1 MRSVVGR
8 ARATVLRA
16 ILLCMS
22 LASASPLRA
31 ADSYPDHKIRMIVP
45 FAAGGP
51 TDVIGRMVAERL
63 SDMFGQQIYAEDL
76 PGAGGNLGVETAKR
90 AAPDGYTVLVVSTG
104 FIINPSMYSKI
115 GYDPIKDFA
124 PISLVAASPNV
135 VMVHPS
141 VPAETLKELIAL
153 IKANPGKYSFAQPA
167 TGSTP
172 HLAGELFKQKFN
184 LDMVMVPFN
193 GAPLAVNST
202 MGNHTP
208 IAFTALPPAIGS
220 IKDGSVRG
228 IAVLANRRV
237 AALPNLPTSGEEGVP
252 GLESDTLTGIVM
264 PAGTPQAIIDKW
276 HDAIVKMV
284 AEPPVKAKLDTLGF
298 IAVAN
303 TPSEFAARIKS
314 EAARWDAVVKGQE
327 STSIDGQQN
336 KTRRIL
342 CAPAQNIFWRP
353 PSWQR
358 SAERGLPRRAIRI
371 IRSRSSRHSPRA
383 DQIG

>member
-1 MRSVVGR
+1 MACLLARVVEENPGDDSIAETSGEDLMAAMR
-8 ARATVLRA
+8 AAAHLAVLCA
-16 ILLCMS
+16 GFAAAS
-22 LASASPLRA
+22 LVAASAGWA
-31 ADSYPDHKIRMIVP
+31 ADNYPDHKVRMIVP

-63 SDMFGQQIYAEDL
+63 SADWGQQLYVENQ
-76 PGAGGNLGVETAKR
+76 PGAGGNIGVETVKR
-90 AAPDGYTVLVVSTG
+90 ADPDGYTIVVVSTG

-124 PISLVAASPNV
+124 PVSLVAASPNV

-141 VPAETLKELIAL
+141 VPAKNLKELVDL
-153 IKANPGKYSFAQPA
+153 IKASPGKFSFAQPA

-172 HLAGELFKQKFN
+172 HLAGELFKMKFN

-208 IAFTALPPAIGS
+208 IAFTALPPAIGN
-220 IKDGSVRG
+220 IKDGTVRG
-228 IAVLANRRV
+228 IAILANARV
-237 AALPNLPTSGEEGVP
+237 ASLPDLPTSGEEGVP

-276 HDAIVKMV
+276 HDAIVKM
-284 AEPPVKAKLDTLGF
+284 AADTEIKKKLDTLGF

-303 TPSEFAARIKS
+303 TPAEFSARIKS
-314 EAARWDAVVKGQE
+314 EMARWEVVVKAAG
-327 STSIDGQQN
+327 IHFD
-336 KTRRIL
+336 
-342 CAPAQNIFWRP
+342 
-353 PSWQR
+353 
-358 SAERGLPRRAIRI
+358 
-371 IRSRSSRHSPRA
+371 
-383 DQIG
+383 